1 MVVFS
6 GWKFH
11 FIHSSMPQHWNPLW
25 QGGSNRRDAVFIAS
39 VSRSADKPGLYLE
52 AQCVIWNM
60 WFLTNMS
67 LPPIVITEGGAL
79 RAPFLWQKYLPCTPS
94 NVLSAVSPLLRDYE
108 GAALME
114 RFIGFRIS
122 APHGSCHGFHSFDF
136 WSGRCKK
143 YFTAVTQVIQ
153 KCRMWMFAYL
163 LNALMISGRSLLV
176 IPVSLILYLQMHDV
190 HIIDRWGTSVS
201 ASCGNLSIRSISGIQ
216 SYFAGNSA
224 KWNDTCRAK
233 SRHCL
238 TFSSYIIAALMR
250 FGQKNPYQSSWLVS
264 GQSKEQEFQ
273 LKNIFGCIY

>member
-60 WFLTNMS
+60 WFLTNTS

-79 RAPFLWQKYLPCTPS
+79 GALAFCDKSISPAHPQMC
-94 NVLSAVSPLLRDYE
+94 SALLAHYYVTMS
-108 GAALME
+108 ALL
-114 RFIGFRIS
+114 FIGFRIS
-122 APHGSCHGFHSFDF
+122 APHGSCHGFLSFDS

-153 KCRMWMFAYL
+153 KC
-163 LNALMISGRSLLV
+163 
-176 IPVSLILYLQMHDV
+176 
-190 HIIDRWGTSVS
+190 T
-201 ASCGNLSIRSISGIQ
+201 SCG
-216 SYFAGNSA
+216 
-224 KWNDTCRAK
+224 
-233 SRHCL
+233 CL
-238 TFSSYIIAALMR
+238 HT
-250 FGQKNPYQSSWLVS
+250 SWIL
-264 GQSKEQEFQ
+264 
-273 LKNIFGCIY
+273 